1 MTSSSIIYFNQVLFG
16 CLFYFGF
23 YLFKL
28 MFIYHLT
35 CLLFFKSLGL
45 SILIR
50 YQHKLYALYFLLH
63 MIAKVSGCGLNLS
76 IHQFIHPFMLSIIYS
91 FIYLS
96 ILFIHITELYSLT
109 TTTSLKQ
116 QQNPLL
122 NNKFYLNLQL
132 VLIQKPH
139 PLILMHFL
147 SSLVQKDLVL
157 PRLNVKLV

>member
-63 MIAKVSGCGLNLS
+63 MIAKVSGCGFLKRNCSHYVFISRS
-76 IHQFIHPFMLSIIYS
+76 IHSSVYTSIYA
-91 FIYLS
+91 FNN
-96 ILFIHITELYSLT
+96 LFIHLSINLIYPYHRVIFSYYNYLTQT
-109 TTTSLKQ
+109 TTESTTQ
-116 QQNPLL
+116 Q
-122 NNKFYLNLQL
+122 
-132 VLIQKPH
+132 
-139 PLILMHFL
+139 
-147 SSLVQKDLVL
+147 
-157 PRLNVKLV
+157 